1 MRELTPYKTSEVI
14 PFALSIQEN
23 LDKAQSELNFEDA
36 TIASIY
42 ENGRLA
48 FIGRS
53 NLFEIINVK
62 SGQRKA
68 AFDLNAKSKKQSITA
83 FCTCGDY
90 FIISVRCTA
99 TSTGQIHI
107 YNPGVSRVIKVINLP
122 YVPVSLALV
131 KEFGGVSQIPTY
143 FSPAIKCMFG
153 TVAVGTE
160 NGHIFL
166 IDLRLDDVVEQFS
179 CSFESSLLVIN
190 PDETENMATVREK
203 ARNNDLYCCLDL
215 SYSLCSPNAFK
226 YLNVSGQ
233 IAKVCSSDNCSITS
247 LKYLHQAYVLVV
259 GFSFGCFQIWSL
271 EHLHIL
277 YSSPVGVYS
286 SPVTHFAFQEPDDDP
301 RHCCF
306 LWVGRGPQSSQAEIS
321 SATSLTLYQLLFELK
336 EKQSDNTYV
345 YKNIECV
352 IRRFDH
358 QLTSDVHHMVD
369 SRSVGSRIISM
380 KTLEQPRSNKN
391 NSDVSNGHDED
402 KTICYVI
409 WESPTTDIDTSMS
422 CHLGI
427 FDINRWYQKQLPSSI
442 RDAMYGRMEAVCPF
456 FAFYSLTDIAEA
468 FLPSGIMDAHVN
480 VNSLNEFRNIE
491 GPQSEQ
497 FYWPSSSAFRI
508 ICISESGC
516 IEAEMLGMQ
525 RQIMADMKAMST
537 DSFLDAH
544 DLVQSCWVAGL
555 LSNSTDITKP
565 SGEKRNTDVVLS
577 VSLEHNGTAFITDC
591 IKKWSH
597 GSITHA
603 GHSLKLIFDWA
614 WNQVVQYKKTL
625 DQLHIPIF
633 CSLSEQLEKG
643 HESQLNKILLE
654 LQNLVDIFKELQH
667 AKAITV
673 EDGVNEINTRL
684 RVASYLSMYS
694 NVLLVL
700 LQCGLLPEQPDHLNN
715 NNMTDKITYPFKM
728 LSDYYEGERQLYA
741 ESNES
746 EPCLFID
753 SLWKEMCSSQEYTDG
768 MDSQDVYPPP
778 TVEVMCRLF
787 VENLSEKEIQISV
800 FYYWVLDICECCEE
814 LLQVKMREKVKE
826 CLKLNREKSLL
837 IECVWLLDHNLY
849 KDAAEHLS
857 LVTTKISSLYY
868 HQVIRILYH
877 RGELSFLTLFCSS
890 KEPSDHCT
898 YEETKFL
905 ITVLLQMS
913 MLPNAYKLLKSFPM
927 QAKKTDLFNYF
938 VEKCKEHKLLGKL
951 LCLAFTVEEEE
962 MLRRFLESSKENENF
977 LLVYYLERGLYNEAC
992 QLTKSL
998 KNATSFNMDQFSQ
1011 EHSLAKSML
1020 VDGFLQAMPTIRQ
1033 SPSSSTS
1040 SIVFKKKDGR
1050 SPLSSYIRKFRS
1062 LDTSTRS
1069 RSSTDVVRQ
1078 EVYDVEN
1085 SLTSSKSFFAGTFT
1099 NQRRRKS
1106 PLFDGEI
1113 VSPTKKQKEMTPP
1126 RGVNKIISAISGK
1139 QRKNMFSGTDAF
1151 LLLKTPPVR
1160 RVSQLTSVSKDHTKT
1175 PQSILKSRIASR
1187 LAGSKS
1193 AVRPPRSPSYKP
1205 SIKGGSFT
1213 PGRKIRFV
1221 GVVSPTSPISGAV
1234 SPKYSDP
1241 GQVVSKHSFEK
1252 QHLDLSFVSDD
1263 SLVDDGVDPEPSG
1276 LKSSENNLTAEKEA
1290 SLLEDFL
1297 DNEVDTSCAN
1307 TSTVD
1312 DILNILDEES
1322 TGSGSQAVAKITSEQ
1337 DEFSTKPEKLEFE
1350 LPDDSVETREL
1361 LRFDSVEKAERDMV
1375 SEVTTSEANE
1385 IITSSIEVA
1394 HKHESVTQYQEN
1406 SDEHLSYTSQED
1418 VDMKESRG
1426 LQRVDDEEVS
1436 RDVNGASETVQIIDS
1451 SSEDE
1456 DSNFEASSH
1465 MHVDIK
1471 HFDTEHVDTEDVD
1484 TEHVDTEE
1492 VDTEHFYTEHVD
1504 TEHVDTEDVDT
1515 EDVDTEDVDT
1525 EDVDTEDVNTE
1536 DINTEGGINTEHV
1549 DTEHVD
1555 TDQVNILKHKQEVT
1569 GEEGFDDD
1577 ILAVLEEENEYE
1589 EKESDNENFGR
1600 YNDDLAKVERQEEDF
1615 SNQPS
1620 YSVDDTNEV
1629 LTNQHSALGGN
1640 NKDSSDVE
1648 DNTSIPMTSS
1658 FLDDQN
1664 TVTSDC
1670 RDVSMDYVPSQ
1681 SDPSLV
1687 IVEEPENSTVV
1698 DADETDADHENHVE
1712 KNDQYLT
1719 PVREGQTHL
1728 EETMNLTET
1737 GSSLVLSGSEVP
1749 LNRSISKRGRRRA
1762 LPQRKVVTRSS
1773 AKKLASQE
1781 QHDEDVYTTLHT
1793 TLNDISAQDIDSTLY
1808 TTLND
1813 TSMLD
1818 VDSTLHTTLNSTM
1831 NSTLDVKNKR
1841 KTRSKKKT
1849 VNSDAANSVVF
1860 LSDDSVVEV
1869 RRTTRSQNVNENSTK
1884 RRNAS
1889 LLASPARNTR
1899 SSKKNENLNNA
1910 TKSSSKHR
1918 EVESEL
1924 SPARN
1929 TRSKTVEA
1937 ALVSHNVS
1945 DVNVMVSPLE
1955 GKRVHVEAKT
1965 LKGNLTKVNERDA
1978 SIVFVSDDSVVGI
1991 RRSVRA
1997 KAGSESAK
2005 KGNANASPVLV
2016 ASATKLKTSP
2026 NKSPKKTKEAGR
2038 RSARISYESS
2048 PNRAKELSSTIRTR
2062 SADKN
2067 VKNILNGAAEVSK
2080 MDLKN
2085 KRRSE
2090 SRAKEATE
2098 SVLSFVPVE
2107 EDHVR
2112 RQSKRSS
2119 SKRASLAVAEQLKH
2133 TPRRSIRARV
2143 TTADTKI

>member
-23 LDKAQSELNFEDA
+23 LDKAQSELNLEDA

-48 FIGRS
+48 FIGRG

-83 FCTCGDY
+83 FCTCGDN

-166 IDLRLDDVVEQFS
+166 IDLRLDDVVEQLS

-190 PDETENMATVREK
+190 LDETENMATMREK

-271 EHLHIL
+271 EHLHLL

-380 KTLEQPRSNKN
+380 KTLEQPRPNKN
-391 NSDVSNGHDED
+391 NSDLSNGHDED
-402 KTICYVI
+402 KTICYVV

-427 FDINRWYQKQLPSSI
+427 FDINCWYQKQLPSSI

-468 FLPSGIMDAHVN
+468 FLPSGIMDVYVD
-480 VNSLNEFRNIE
+480 VNSLNEFRNVE

-555 LSNSTDITKP
+555 LSNTNDITKP

-625 DQLHIPIF
+625 DQLHIPMF

-741 ESNES
+741 ECNES

-826 CLKLNREKSLL
+826 CLKLNREKALL

-877 RGELSFLTLFCSS
+877 RGELSFLTLFCAS

-898 YEETKFL
+898 FEETKFL
-905 ITVLLQMS
+905 ITVLLEMS

-927 QAKKTDLFNYF
+927 YAKKTDLFNYF

-951 LCLAFTVEEEE
+951 LSLALTVEEEE
-962 MLRRFLESSKENENF
+962 MLRRFLESSKDNENF
-977 LLVYYLERGLYNEAC
+977 LLVYYLERGLYNEAF

-998 KNATSFNMDQFSQ
+998 KNATGFNMDQFSQ

-1033 SPSSSTS
+1033 SPSSGTS
-1040 SIVFKKKDGR
+1040 SIVSKEKDGR

-1069 RSSTDVVRQ
+1069 RSSTDGVRQ
-1078 EVYDVEN
+1078 EVYEVEN
-1085 SLTSSKSFFAGTFT
+1085 MLTSSKSFFAGTFT

-1126 RGVNKIISAISGK
+1126 RAVNKIISSISGK
-1139 QRKNMFSGTDAF
+1139 QRKNMFSGTDAY

-1187 LAGSKS
+1187 LAGSRS
-1193 AVRPPRSPSYKP
+1193 AVRPARSPSYKP
-1205 SIKGGSFT
+1205 SINVGSFT

-1221 GVVSPTSPISGAV
+1221 GVVSPTSPISVEV
-1234 SPKYSDP
+1234 SPKYTDP
-1241 GQVVSKHSFEK
+1241 GQVVSKLPFEK

-1263 SLVDDGVDPEPSG
+1263 SLVDDGVDPEPSE
-1276 LKSSENNLTAEKEA
+1276 LKSSENNLSAEKEA

-1322 TGSGSQAVAKITSEQ
+1322 TGSSSQAVDKMTSDQ
-1337 DEFSTKPEKLEFE
+1337 DELSTRPEKVEFE
-1350 LPDDSVETREL
+1350 IPDESVEASGL
-1361 LRFDSVEKAERDMV
+1361 LRFDSVETTERDIV
-1375 SEVTTSEANE
+1375 SEVTTSEENE

-1406 SDEHLSYTSQED
+1406 SDVHLSYTSQED
-1418 VDMKESRG
+1418 VDMKES
-1426 LQRVDDEEVS
+1426 LSLKRVDDEEVS
-1436 RDVNGASETVQIIDS
+1436 KDLNGASETVQIIDS

-1456 DSNFEASSH
+1456 DSNFDASSH
-1465 MHVDIK
+1465 M
-1471 HFDTEHVDTEDVD
+1471 
-1484 TEHVDTEE
+1484 
-1492 VDTEHFYTEHVD
+1492 HVD

-1515 EDVDTEDVDT
+1515 EDVDTE
-1525 EDVDTEDVNTE
+1525 
-1536 DINTEGGINTEHV
+1536 HV
-1549 DTEHVD
+1549 DTEHFYTERVD
-1555 TDQVNILKHKQEVT
+1555 TEHTDTDEVNILKHEQEVT
-1569 GEEGFDDD
+1569 FEEGYDDD

-1589 EKESDNENFGR
+1589 EKESDNENFGW
-1600 YNDDLAKVERQEEDF
+1600 YNDDLAKVDRPEEDF

-1629 LTNQHSALGGN
+1629 LTNQHSALSGN

-1664 TVTSDC
+1664 TMTTDR
-1670 RDVSMDYVPSQ
+1670 RDVSIVYVPSQ

-1698 DADETDADHENHVE
+1698 DADETYAEGGTFMESMNENHVE
-1712 KNDQYLT
+1712 KNDQCLT

-1728 EETMNLTET
+1728 EETMNLTESDDT
-1737 GSSLVLSGSEVP
+1737 VVLSGSEVP
-1749 LNRSISKRGRRRA
+1749 LNRSISRRGRRRA
-1762 LPQRKVVTRSS
+1762 LPERKVVTRSS
-1773 AKKLASQE
+1773 AKKLASQG
-1781 QHDEDVYTTLHT
+1781 QHDEDIDTTLHT

-1818 VDSTLHTTLNSTM
+1818 ADLTLHTTFNSTM

-1841 KTRSKKKT
+1841 RTRSKKKS

-1860 LSDDSVVEV
+1860 ISDDSVVEV

-1884 RRNAS
+1884 KKNAS

-1899 SSKKNENLNNA
+1899 SNKKNENSNSA
-1910 TKSSSKHR
+1910 TKSTSKHR

-1929 TRSKTVEA
+1929 TRSRTVKP

-1955 GKRVHVEAKT
+1955 GKRVHVEAST
-1965 LKGNLTKVNERDA
+1965 LKENLTKVSEKDV
-1978 SIVFVSDDSVVGI
+1978 SIVFVSDDSVVGN

-2026 NKSPKKTKEAGR
+2026 NKSPKKSKEAGR
-2038 RSARISYESS
+2038 RSSRISYESGA
-2048 PNRAKELSSTIRTR
+2048 NRVKELSSTIRTR

-2067 VKNILNGAAEVSK
+2067 VENILNGTAEVSK
-2080 MDLKN
+2080 MNLKN